1 VTAEEDVRG
10 GTAADAGDVAGAAA
24 PAAPSV
30 TTDDCEERLRADGL
44 DAPGF
49 QRAVLDGL
57 RAVDGLTIADVRP
70 FVVRLRYGEQ
80 PYVIQLDAVFKRYRH
95 GELDVG
101 DAVEEL
107 KAALGVPGAAIDAA
121 GPYPRLARYGAVPAG
136 AYNVPCPFDPDLAVF
151 FVRVLPNGH
160 IPLAPSDVARDWH
173 GDGTSLMAAALGQL
187 AERTQGIPADGF
199 GEGDQVV
206 LAWHTGDG
214 LDAAPAL
221 LDDLLDALS
230 EWVPGTLHIGVPS
243 RDVLLACGDAD
254 ATHLATVADDVRAT
268 FEQAGDEAVSG
279 RMYRWAGGRLV
290 VAV

>member
-1 VTAEEDVRG
+1 MS
-10 GTAADAGDVAGAAA
+10 AG
-24 PAAPSV
+24 PA
-30 TTDDCEERLRADGL
+30 TGDDCDDRLRTDGF

-57 RAVDGLTIADVRP
+57 RGVEGLTVADVKP
-70 FVVRLRYGEQ
+70 FVVRLRYNDQ

-136 AYNVPCPFDPDLAVF
+136 AYHVPCPFDLDLAVF

-160 IPLAPSDVARDWH
+160 IPLTPSDVARDWH
-173 GDGTSLMAAALGQL
+173 GEGEALMAAALGHL

-199 GEGDQVV
+199 GEGDDLV

-214 LDAAPAL
+214 LDAAAVL

-230 EWVPGTLHIGVPS
+230 GWVPGMLHIGVPS

-268 FEQAGDEAVSG
+268 FEQAGDEAISG

-290 VAV
+290 VSV